1 MAETIKPY
9 LRCIRDAVTFSM
21 DLRNF
26 PSQNYEKMNRPQ
38 VEVQENQELVMKPLT
53 ICRNEEEKVE
63 IEASINSVR
72 VNIVIKKHVELE
84 NLLVDIYTKFL
95 MNRADKFNILRKK
108 PKKDYDISFLITNFH
123 LEFYKKEAIIDFIV
137 EFIQDLEKEIND
149 MKLIVNSQ
157 SRVATTYFMEQLK
170 I

>member
-9 LRCIRDAVTFSM
+9 LRCIRDAITFSL

-137 EFIQDLEKEIND
+137 EFVQDLEKEIND

-157 SRVATTYFMEQLK
+157 SRVATTHFMEQLK

>member
-1 MAETIKPY
+1 MAETIKPF
-9 LRCIRDAVTFSM
+9 LCIIRDALTFAM

-26 PSQNYEKMNRPQ
+26 PSQIYEKMNRPQ
-38 VEVQENQELVMKPLT
+38 VEVKESLELVMKPIT

-63 IEASINSVR
+63 IEPSINSVR

-84 NLLVDIYTKFL
+84 YLLVDIYAKYL
-95 MNRADKFNILRKK
+95 MNRADKMNVLRKK
-108 PKKDYDISFLITNFH
+108 PKDGFDISFLITNFH
-123 LEFYKKEAIIDFIV
+123 LEFYKKEAIIDFII
-137 EFIQDLEKEIND
+137 EFIQDLEKEVND

-157 SRVATTYFMEQLK
+157 SRVATTYFMEQFK